1 VHLKGTDSV
10 DVSGLSFRKALVGSL
25 CGQFFSHLCTM
36 PMPCRG
42 SNSSF
47 KVFHSLDRQ
56 LMVAIDCC
64 NPINE
69 WVTNLHRIA
78 ARALM

>member
-1 VHLKGTDSV
+1 MGADSV
-10 DVSGLSFRKALVGSL
+10 DVSGLSFRKALFGSL
-25 CGQFFSHLCTM
+25 CGPFFSTYAQCQCLVGA
-36 PMPCRG
+36 PIPA
-42 SNSSF
+42 F

-56 LMVAIDCC
+56 LMVETIDCC
-64 NPINE
+64 NPINK